1 MSKLK
6 KIKLYSL
13 LCIPVRSI
21 PIITLFLTNKF
32 NSYIS
37 LLYLFM
43 GIAFLFRATSYKS
56 TQKGLFGGN
65 VWWQKLRV
73 IHGLFYLLIGLNLIK
88 DEQKKFLLIFDL
100 LLGIYFFIKK
110 YSK

>member
-1 MSKLK
+1 M
-6 KIKLYSL
+6 LYSL
-13 LCIPVRSI
+13 ICIPIRSI
-21 PIITLFLTNKF
+21 PIIILFNTNKF

-37 LLYLFM
+37 LLYLLM
-43 GIAFLFRATSYKS
+43 GIAFLFRSASYKT
-56 TQKGLFGGN
+56 TQKGLFGGK

-73 IHGLFYLLIGLNLIK
+73 IHGLFYLLVGLNLIK
-88 DEQKKFLLIFDL
+88 DEQKKFFLIFDL